1 MNYSPYSYCIII
13 HNVNINSYRLQ
24 TCETSL
30 AMDINPALGAYQP
43 YPFMVSMLPLFIND
57 RGRSVFI

>member
-1 MNYSPYSYCIII
+1 M
-13 HNVNINSYRLQ
+13 
-24 TCETSL
+24 CETSL

-57 RGRSVFI
+57 RGQSVFI